1 MNLIKEIV
9 NEKLV
14 IMDRHNSNLVYK
26 YSTRIVKFF
35 EGQLIDESNPSEEE
49 EQKEIDTLTAIEVSK
64 YEEDFLKIDK
74 NDEKAVKKFKKERN
88 AKEKANMSSGQILNY
103 QLEIHGVSLIEH
115 LWLVLLMAQ
124 FILLVLHH

>member
-35 EGQLIDESNPSEEE
+35 EGQLIDESNPFAQEEK
-49 EQKEIDTLTAIEVSK
+49 QKEIDTLAAIEA
-64 YEEDFLKIDK
+64 
-74 NDEKAVKKFKKERN
+74 EK
-88 AKEKANMSSGQILNY
+88 
-103 QLEIHGVSLIEH
+103 
-115 LWLVLLMAQ
+115 
-124 FILLVLHH
+124 